1 MLLFFQKYLTK
12 SKSKLFEIG
21 IALGSGM
28 LMGMTFAPVEAWYLA
43 WVAIAPLWYLVCR
56 DSPKTTLHERHSLP
70 VIYGF
75 CWGIGCYGLA
85 LIWIFGIHPMTWM
98 GVPYLA
104 SLGIATFCLTFIT
117 LWGASLVTLWSLSLQ
132 FISSKPQLNPF
143 VRVILGTA
151 LWCGLEE
158 LYSLTDLW
166 WTSMAMSQSPH
177 NLAILHL
184 GQLSGP
190 TTVTGAIVFINGLIA
205 EGCLAIVG
213 GASLR
218 RQTLHVGAASPL
230 AIRHE
235 NRDSKPSQKRWQA
248 LPYFSTAIASIIIF
262 HIIGFTLLNQP
273 LVQPIESSLKMGIIQ
288 GNVSNEVRHYQSGYD
303 LAIENYT
310 KGYVDL
316 AEQGVAAVVTPETAF
331 PYRES
336 QIKRTPI
343 YQAILDKK
351 VPAFLGGFGEVGNK
365 ITNSILTIDG
375 EGKVISRY
383 DKWKLVPL
391 GEYIP
396 FEQYLGK
403 FIDTISP
410 LDSHLLAGKFAPSID
425 TPLGNIIFGIC
436 YDSAYPEHFRRQ
448 AQTGELII
456 TASNDAHYG
465 IAMPAQHHALD
476 LMRSIETD
484 RWTVRASNTGY
495 SAVIDPHGRTQW
507 ISKLN
512 EFAAH
517 AHQVYR
523 RSTQTLYVRFGN
535 WLTPLL
541 LAVGLILFF
550 RSASSAKRES

>member
-1 MLLFFQKYLTK
+1 MLLSFRKLQAKLT
-12 SKSKLFEIG
+12 SKDNLFGSG
-21 IALGSGM
+21 IALGSGV
-28 LMGMTFAPVEAWYLA
+28 LMGMTFAPVEAWYFA
-43 WVAIAPLWYLVCR
+43 WIAIAPLWYLLCR
-56 DSPKTTLHERHSLP
+56 DRNSQPI
-70 VIYGF
+70 VYGL

-85 LIWIFGIHPMTWM
+85 LSWIFGIHPMTWM

-117 LWGASLVTLWSLSLQ
+117 LWGASLVILWSLGLK
-132 FISSKPQLNPF
+132 FVNSKSQLNPF
-143 VRVILGTA
+143 VRVLLGTA

-166 WTSMAMSQSPH
+166 WSSLAMSQSPH

-184 GQLSGP
+184 GQLAGP

-213 GASLR
+213 GAY
-218 RQTLHVGAASPL
+218 RQ
-230 AIRHE
+230 E
-235 NRDSKPSQKRWQA
+235 NRGSKPHQKRWQVS
-248 LPYFSTAIASIIIF
+248 PYFTSAIASIIIF
-262 HIIGFTLLNQP
+262 HVIGFTLLNRP
-273 LVQPIESSLKMGIIQ
+273 LLEVNKSSLNIGIIQ
-288 GNVSNEVRHYQSGYD
+288 GNVGNEVRHYQSGYD

-310 KGYVDL
+310 KGYIDL
-316 AEQGVAAVVTPETAF
+316 AEQGVAAVITPETAF

-336 QIKRTPI
+336 QIKNTPF
-343 YQAILDKK
+343 YRVILDKK
-351 VPAFLGGFGEVGNK
+351 VTIFLGGFGEAGNK

-375 EGKVISRY
+375 NGEVISRY

-403 FIDTISP
+403 FVDTISP
-410 LDSHLLAGKFAPSID
+410 LDSHLLAGKLAPLVN
-425 TPLGNIIFGIC
+425 TPIGKIVFGIC

-465 IAMPAQHHALD
+465 AAMPAQHHALD

-484 RWTVRASNTGY
+484 RWTARASNTGY
-495 SAVIDPHGRTQW
+495 SAIIDPHGRTQW

-523 RSTQTLYVRFGN
+523 RHTQTLYVRFGN

-541 LAVGLILFF
+541 LAIGLILFI
-550 RSASSAKRES
+550 RSASSPKSPNS

>member
-1 MLLFFQKYLTK
+1 MLLSVRKSLTK
-12 SKSKLFEIG
+12 FKIELPVLGF
-21 IALGSGM
+21 ALGAGV

-43 WVAIAPLWYLVCR
+43 WIALAPLWYLVCR
-56 DSPKTTLHERHSLP
+56 DSPKIKLHERNAQP
-70 VIYGF
+70 IIYGL

-85 LIWIFGIHPMTWM
+85 LSWIFGIHPMTWM

-117 LWGASLVTLWSLSLQ
+117 LWGGSLVVLWSLGLR
-132 FISSKPQLNPF
+132 FINSKPQLNPF
-143 VRVILGTA
+143 VRVLLGTA

-166 WTSMAMSQSPH
+166 WTSLAMSQSPH

-184 GQLSGP
+184 GQLAGP
-190 TTVTGAIVFINGLIA
+190 TTITGAIVSINGLIA
-205 EGCLAIVG
+205 EGCLAI
-213 GASLR
+213 
-218 RQTLHVGAASPL
+218 
-230 AIRHE
+230 
-235 NRDSKPSQKRWQA
+235 NRDRLKPSQKSWQ
-248 LPYFSTAIASIIIF
+248 LSPYFMSAIASIIIF
-262 HIIGFTLLNQP
+262 HLIGFTLLNRP
-273 LVQPIESSLKMGIIQ
+273 LLEPIASSLKMGIIQ
-288 GNVSNEVRHYQSGYD
+288 GNVGNEVRHYQSGYD
-303 LAIENYT
+303 LAIENYS
-310 KGYVDL
+310 KGYQEL
-316 AEQGVAAVVTPETAF
+316 AEQGVAAIVTPETAF

-336 QIKRTPI
+336 QIKRTPF
-343 YQAILDKK
+343 YQAILANK
-351 VPAFLGGFGEVGNK
+351 VPIFLGGFGEVGNK

-375 EGKVISRY
+375 DGKIVSRY

-403 FIDTISP
+403 LVDTISP
-410 LDSHLLAGKFAPSID
+410 LDSHLLAGKFAPIVN
-425 TPLGNIIFGIC
+425 TPIGNLIFGIC

-484 RWTVRASNTGY
+484 RWTVRVSNTGY
-495 SAVIDPHGRTQW
+495 SAFIDPHGRTQW
-507 ISKLN
+507 ISQLN
-512 EFAAH
+512 EFTAH

-523 RSTQTLYVRFGN
+523 QHTQTLYVRFGN

-541 LAVGLILFF
+541 LAIGLILFMVHF
-550 RSASSAKRES
+550 SSSKTTNI

>member
-1 MLLFFQKYLTK
+1 MLLSFRKSLTK
-12 SKSKLFEIG
+12 LTDNLFELG
-21 IALGSGM
+21 LALGSGI
-28 LMGMTFAPVEAWYLA
+28 LMGLTLAPVEAWYLA
-43 WVAIAPLWYLVCR
+43 WVALAPLWYLVCR
-56 DSPKTTLHERHSLP
+56 DRHSYSA
-70 VIYGF
+70 IYGL
-75 CWGIGCYGLA
+75 CWGVGFYGLG
-85 LIWIFGIHPMTWM
+85 LSWIFGIHPMTWM
-98 GVPYLA
+98 GVPFLA

-117 LWGASLVTLWSLSLQ
+117 LWGASLATFWSMSLKL
-132 FISSKPQLNPF
+132 INSRPQLSPF

-151 LWCGLEE
+151 CWCGLEE

-166 WTSMAMSQSPH
+166 WTSLALTQSPH
-177 NLAILHL
+177 NLPILHL

-190 TTVTGAIVFINGLIA
+190 STVSGAIVFVNGLIA
-205 EGCLAIVG
+205 EGCLVF
-213 GASLR
+213 
-218 RQTLHVGAASPL
+218 
-230 AIRHE
+230 
-235 NRDSKPSQKRWQA
+235 NRNSNHLKLVKTSQV
-248 LPYFSTAIASIIIF
+248 LPYISSAIASITIL
-262 HIIGFTLLNQP
+262 HLIGSNLADRP
-273 LVQPIESSLKMGIIQ
+273 LVEAVESSLKMGVIQ
-288 GNVSNEVRHYQSGYD
+288 GNIGNEVRHYRSGYD
-303 LAIENYT
+303 LAMDRYT
-310 KGYVDL
+310 SGYRSL
-316 AEQGVAAVVTPETAF
+316 AAQGVAAVVTPETAF

-336 QIKRTPI
+336 QIKRAPF

-351 VPAFLGGFGEVGNK
+351 VTAFIGGFGEVGNK

-375 EGKVISRY
+375 EGRVISRY

-410 LDSHLLAGKFAPSID
+410 LDSHLLAGKFAPIVN
-425 TPLGNIIFGIC
+425 TPLGNLIFGIC

-476 LMRSIETD
+476 LMRAIETD
-484 RWTVRASNTGY
+484 RWMVRVSNTGY

-507 ISKLN
+507 ISKLD

-523 RSTQTLYVRFGN
+523 RSTQTLYVRYGN
-535 WLTPLL
+535 WVTPLL
-541 LAVGLILFF
+541 FAIGLIL
-550 RSASSAKRES
+550 SVLYSPSPKSKKI

>member
-1 MLLFFQKYLTK
+1 MLLSFRDRIDRH
-12 SKSKLFEIG
+12 KLFKIG
-21 IALGSGM
+21 IALGSGV
-28 LMGMTFAPVEAWYLA
+28 LMGMTVAPVEVWYLA
-43 WVAIAPLWYLVCR
+43 WVAIAPLWYLLCQR
-56 DSPKTTLHERHSLP
+56 DARAL
-70 VIYGF
+70 VYGIS
-75 CWGIGCYGLA
+75 WGVGCYGLA
-85 LIWIFGIHPMTWM
+85 LSWIFGIHPMTWM

-117 LWGASLVTLWSLSLQ
+117 CWGASLAILWSLGLR
-132 FISSKPQLNPF
+132 FIYTSTPHINPF
-143 VRVILGTA
+143 GRVILGTV

-166 WTSMAMSQSPH
+166 WSSLAMTQSPH

-205 EGCLAIVG
+205 EGFLKIA
-213 GASLR
+213 
-218 RQTLHVGAASPL
+218 
-230 AIRHE
+230 
-235 NRDSKPSQKRWQA
+235 RDRSSDRKHRSAW
-248 LPYFSTAIASIIIF
+248 PYFSTAIASIIIF
-262 HIIGFTLLNQP
+262 HAIGFNLADRPLLQ
-273 LVQPIESSLKMGIIQ
+273 QSESAIKIGIIQ
-288 GNVSNEVRHYQSGYD
+288 GNVGNEVRHYRSGYD

-316 AEQGVAAVVTPETAF
+316 AQQGVAAVIMPETAF

-336 QIKRTPI
+336 DIKNTPFYRT
-343 YQAILDKK
+343 ILDEK
-351 VPAFLGGFGEVGNK
+351 VIAFLGGFGEVGNK

-375 EGKVISRY
+375 TGQIVSRY

-403 FIDTISP
+403 LIDTISP
-410 LDSHLLAGKFAPSID
+410 LEAHLLAGKFAPIVN
-425 TPLGNIIFGIC
+425 TPLGNFIFGIC

-465 IAMPAQHHALD
+465 AAMPAQHHALD
-476 LMRSIETD
+476 LMRAIETD
-484 RWTVRASNTGY
+484 RWMLRASNTGY

-523 RSTQTLYVRFGN
+523 QNTQTLYVRYGN

-541 LAVGLILFF
+541 FAIGLILFF
-550 RSASSAKRES
+550 RSTPSAKI